1 MTMYLEHFG
10 LREAP
15 FRITPHTEFF
25 FAGANRG
32 ATLEALVYA
41 ITAGEGL
48 VKVTGEVG
56 TGKTMLCRV
65 LMERLPETVETIY
78 LAVPSLTRDEML
90 VAIASEL
97 GIATQGS
104 STTQLL
110 RGLQDRL
117 VALHAEG
124 RQVVALIDEA
134 HAMPLAT
141 LEEIRLLSNLETGKA
156 KLLQIV
162 LFGQPELDEHLNL
175 PHMRQLK
182 ERITHAFNL
191 LPLPP
196 RDIHDYISFRLR
208 AAGYHGPDLF
218 GPEVL
223 RIISDASEGLTR
235 RINIYADKTLLAA
248 FAAGTHT
255 VSPDHARAAVSDTQ
269 IVVAPKTASRSVAIA
284 AAAGLACGIAIGYAG
299 ALVLNAAPEV
309 PPLAA
314 AAAPPR
320 APAKAVVESPAA
332 SAPPPAEA
340 AAPASSRRAAFARG
354 RRAGHPC
361 QFPAPGRRRQCRAR
375 GSARHGKAE
384 GARIAPFRRNR
395 PAGRDLRGAL
405 RGPAHDDRRARP
417 RLPPGLPRRG
427 RAHPE
432 AGGALPLP
440 ERQRGFPQGRRP
452 VRGVPDAQ
460 GGERRDGRPSGQPAP
475 IPPLRPRRRGRPERR
490 APGAGGMKPR
500 CGASQAVSGQRR
512 AGFPLRFAR
521 GNAIKW
527 RTAFP
532 PEKQLLTETTCR
544 CA

>member
-1 MTMYLEHFG
+1 
-10 LREAP
+10 
-15 FRITPHTEFF
+15 
-25 FAGANRG
+25 
-32 ATLEALVYA
+32 
-41 ITAGEGL
+41 
-48 VKVTGEVG
+48 
-56 TGKTMLCRV
+56 ML
-65 LMERLPETVETIY
+65 I
-78 LAVPSLTRDEML
+78 
-90 VAIASEL
+90 AIASEL

-110 RGLQDRL
+110 RGLQGRL

-196 RDIHDYISFRLR
+196 RDIHDYIGFRLR

-269 IVVAPKTASRSVAIA
+269 IVVAPKTTSRSVALA

-299 ALVLNAAPEV
+299 ALFLNPAPEI
-309 PPLAA
+309 PPPAA
-314 AAAPPR
+314 AAAP
-320 APAKAVVESPAA
+320 APAPAQAAVPAPAPAPAAA
-332 SAPPPAEA
+332 SAPAASPPPPAVASGPVIPAASPPKAAPADPAPAEA
-340 AAPASSRRAAFARG
+340 PAAQRPKGLESRLSAGIALLDGTSGGRYVVQLMMTDARDPAYLQAYLAEASRTQKPDELFLY
-354 RRAGHPC
+354 PS
-361 QFPAPGRRRQCRAR
+361 
-375 GSARHGKAE
+375 GSADSPKVGVLY
-384 GARIAPFRRNR
+384 GAFQTRKEASDAMDALPGNLRQFRPYVRAIEAVRNDVR
-395 PAGRDLRGAL
+395 
-405 RGPAHDDRRARP
+405 RGPAA
-417 RLPPGLPRRG
+417 
-427 RAHPE
+427 
-432 AGGALPLP
+432 
-440 ERQRGFPQGRRP
+440 
-452 VRGVPDAQ
+452 
-460 GGERRDGRPSGQPAP
+460 
-475 IPPLRPRRRGRPERR
+475 
-490 APGAGGMKPR
+490 
-500 CGASQAVSGQRR
+500 
-512 AGFPLRFAR
+512 
-521 GNAIKW
+521 
-527 RTAFP
+527 
-532 PEKQLLTETTCR
+532 
-544 CA
+544 